1 MKHLTLF
8 FIAVTAFFITGCSD
22 TPSERQIQTLLQQQF
37 DSRYDGLVSIEDT
50 KKLNGWQ
57 EKEQFYT
64 AEVSYQI
71 TFNKSFKDYMDEQTA
86 LPGNPL
92 EKMSKGM
99 SVGMLKL
106 QFGSFKANDVYQVKE
121 QILQLRDTEQGW
133 IITE

>member
-1 MKHLTLF
+1 MRVLVKLIVIVL
-8 FIAVTAFFITGCSD
+8 IGLLAACSD
-22 TPSERQIQTLLQQQF
+22 TPSERQLQTLLQQQF
-37 DSRYDGLVSIEDT
+37 DSRYDGLVTIDNT
-50 KKLNGWQ
+50 TKLNGWQ
-57 EKEQFYT
+57 EEKPFYT

-121 QILQLRDTEQGW
+121 QILKLRDTENGW